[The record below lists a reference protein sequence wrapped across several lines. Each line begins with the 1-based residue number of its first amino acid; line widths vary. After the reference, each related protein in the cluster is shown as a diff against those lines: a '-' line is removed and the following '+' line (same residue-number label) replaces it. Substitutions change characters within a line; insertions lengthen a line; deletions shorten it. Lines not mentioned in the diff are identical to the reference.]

1 MERRVDDL
9 SFEGAWKNQIKEEQK
24 DVTPKEEKEVKVHD
38 APKFRG
44 QRDVVEKRSEIKMAK
59 KGQPEPE
66 KKHATVVSELS
77 SKQGDDFDV
86 EW

>member
-24 DVTPKEEKEVKVHD
+24 KVTPTEKKEVKVHD

-59 KGQPEPE
+59 KEQPEPE
-66 KKHATVVSELS
+66 KKQAAVVSELS

>member
-24 DVTPKEEKEVKVHD
+24 EVTPTEKKEVKVHD

-44 QRDVVEKRSEIKMAK
+44 QRDIVEKRSEIKMAK
-59 KGQPEPE
+59 KEQLEPE
-66 KKHATVVSELS
+66 KKQTTVVSELS

>member
-59 KGQPEPE
+59 KEQPEPE
-66 KKHATVVSELS
+66 KKQTIVVSELS

>member
-24 DVTPKEEKEVKVHD
+24 EVTPTEKKEVKVHD

-59 KGQPEPE
+59 KEQPEPE
-66 KKHATVVSELS
+66 EKQATVVSELS
-77 SKQGDDFDV
+77 SKEGDDFDV
-86 EW
+86 QW

>member
-24 DVTPKEEKEVKVHD
+24 EVTPTEKKEVKVHD

-59 KGQPEPE
+59 KEQPEPE
-66 KKHATVVSELS
+66 KKQTIVVSELS

>member
-9 SFEGAWKNQIKEEQK
+9 SFEGAWKNQITEEQK
-24 DVTPKEEKEVKVHD
+24 EVTPTEEKEVKVHD

-59 KGQPEPE
+59 KEQPEPE
-66 KKHATVVSELS
+66 KKQAAVVSELS

>member
-24 DVTPKEEKEVKVHD
+24 EVTPTEKKEVKVHD
-38 APKFRG
+38 VPKFRG

-59 KGQPEPE
+59 KEQPEPE
-66 KKHATVVSELS
+66 KKQADVVSELS

>member
-24 DVTPKEEKEVKVHD
+24 EVTPTEKKEVKVHD

-59 KGQPEPE
+59 KEQPEPE
-66 KKHATVVSELS
+66 KKQAAVVSELS

>member
-9 SFEGAWKNQIKEEQK
+9 SFEGAWKNQIKEEKK

-44 QRDVVEKRSEIKMAK
+44 QRDVVEKRSEIKMTK
-59 KGQPEPE
+59 KEQPEFE

>member
-24 DVTPKEEKEVKVHD
+24 KVTPTEKKEVKVHD

-59 KGQPEPE
+59 KEQPEPE
-66 KKHATVVSELS
+66 KKQATVVSELS